1 MPFGFLNV
9 NKPPGPTSHDIVAVV
24 RRGASLRRVGHAGT
38 LDPLASGVLVLAIG
52 QATRLTEY
60 LLTSDKAYT
69 ADLVL
74 GITTDTY
81 DADGEITTRAPVP
94 VDLDVSDIRQ
104 ALSRFV
110 GEISQ
115 TPPVYSALKVRGKP
129 AYARAR
135 AGESVSLKARRVI
148 IRDIRLI
155 SYEPPALRLAVT
167 CSAGTYIRSLAHDL
181 GQDLGTGAMLSG
193 LSRTA
198 SGRFK
203 LSDSVTLQTLSTGF
217 ADGSWQKHLLPVDW
231 ALGEMPRIM
240 LDAQQVENIRHGRA
254 IPANIEGV
262 GLACGVTVE
271 GRFIAI
277 LAADPENRAWHPKK
291 VFHSQIDPDYTP

>member
-1 MPFGFLNV
+1 LPFGFLNV
-9 NKPPGPTSHDIVAVV
+9 NKPPGPTSHDIVAAV

-38 LDPLASGVLVLAIG
+38 LDPLASGVLVLAVG

-60 LLTSDKAYT
+60 LLTSDKAYI

-74 GITTDTY
+74 GVTTDTY
-81 DADGEITTRAPVP
+81 DADGQVTARKPVP
-94 VDLDVSDIRQ
+94 ANLDRADIQRT
-104 ALSRFV
+104 LSRFV

-115 TPPVYSALKVRGKP
+115 VPPVYSALKVQGKP

-135 AGESVSLKARRVI
+135 AGESVSLEARRI
-148 IRDIRLI
+148 TIRDIRLI
-155 SYEPPALRLAVT
+155 SFEQPVLTLVVT

-181 GQDLGTGAMLSG
+181 GQELGSGAMLSG
-193 LSRTA
+193 LTRIA

-203 LSDSVTLQTLSTGF
+203 IADSVAFKTLSEGF
-217 ADGSWQKHLLPVDW
+217 ADGSWQDHLLPVDF
-231 ALGEMPRIM
+231 ALGEMPQIV
-240 LDAQQVENIRHGRA
+240 LDGEQVENIRHGRA

-262 GLACGVTVE
+262 GLACGLTAE

-277 LAADPENRAWHPKK
+277 LSADPENQAWRPKK